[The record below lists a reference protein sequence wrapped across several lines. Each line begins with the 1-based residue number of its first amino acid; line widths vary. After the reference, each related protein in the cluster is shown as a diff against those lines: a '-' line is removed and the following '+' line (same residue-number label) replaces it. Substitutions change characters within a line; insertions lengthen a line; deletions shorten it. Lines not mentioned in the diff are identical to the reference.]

1 MKILI
6 ADSFPS
12 SHFESFVEA
21 GHEVTLQP
29 ELDSDSLPE
38 AIEAN
43 EVLVVRSTRVNENT
57 LKRGKALKLVIRAG
71 AGTNTIDKECAASMD
86 ISVCN
91 VPGANSR
98 AVAELV
104 MGLILSID
112 RRIPDNVTDARQGV
126 WDKKKYS
133 IARGLA
139 GQNLGILGM
148 GAIGFAVAERA
159 RGFSMNV
166 HAVSKPGRS
175 PDASNRI
182 SSSGIIQLDTQHE
195 LLETC
200 DIVTLHMPATA
211 GTRRMVNQEF
221 LSKMKRG
228 AMLINT
234 SRGELVDESALIDAM
249 NHRGI
254 RAGLDV
260 YENEPAAGDKAFKS
274 EIFSHPSVYGTH
286 HIGASTEQAQTAV
299 ADGVLAIVEAYMKG
313 KLINR
318 VN

>member
-12 SHFESFVEA
+12 SHSESLTSA

-29 ELDSDSLPE
+29 ELDSVSLPQ
-38 AIEAN
+38 AIQAN
-43 EVLVVRSTRVNENT
+43 EILIVRSTRVSESL
-57 LKRGKALKLVIRAG
+57 LKQAEALKLVIRAG
-71 AGTNTIDKECAASMD
+71 AGTNTIDKECAASLD

-104 MGLILSID
+104 MGLIISID
-112 RRIPDNVTDARQGV
+112 RQIPNNVIDAKQAV
-126 WDKKKYS
+126 WNKKKYS

-139 GQNLGILGM
+139 GQKLGILGM

-159 RGFSMNV
+159 RGFAMSV
-166 HAVSKPGRS
+166 YALSKPGRS
-175 PDASNRI
+175 PDAENRI
-182 SSSGIIQLDTQHE
+182 TSSGIIQIDTQDE

-200 DIVTLHMPATA
+200 DIITLHMPATET
-211 GTRRMVNQEF
+211 TRRMVNREF
-221 LSKMKRG
+221 LSKMKQG
-228 AMLINT
+228 ALLINT
-234 SRGELVDESALIDAM
+234 SRGDLVDEEALIDAM
-249 NHRGI
+249 NNRGI

-260 YENEPAAGDKAFKS
+260 YDNEPAAGDNTFKS
-274 EIFSHPSVYGTH
+274 EIFVHPSVYGTH

-299 ADGVLAIVEAYMKG
+299 ADGVLAIVEAYING